1 MIKNIFKLKNLYV
14 LITITAL
21 AYGGYYFGTQ
31 NTDDTTSNKTLE
43 LTTVSIQQGDLSKK
57 EEYNGTLRQT
67 DSKILN
73 SPMSGVVT
81 FIPKEGTIINFGEVL
96 FAVDN
101 KPVILIE
108 GVTPFYRTLDLNS
121 DPGPDILQVEKALV
135 SLGYALEDFVPD
147 EIFDETT
154 SNMLNMLYVDYKIET
169 KSEVTSTEQV
179 AINLKESEVENI
191 ESLIKDGGTTLIFVN
206 DKKKKLDDLI
216 ENSSISLA
224 ELNDKKKKL
233 DDAKDAATEESAAWT
248 IANNLVEDY
257 YVQITLLKDLTNPKT
272 LAKSST
278 ERETEIKA
286 FEDLIEEQKRV
297 RDLEEGKESS
307 INATEALAIETAQK
321 AYDDALKSYNDGIN
335 ATEALAIETAQ
346 KAYDDALKSYNDG
359 IDQAAELSKAKEEL
373 EQLRLSSRSETFS
386 PTNAYAS
393 KTPIILGS
401 YINETGSAVVLNSPL
416 YNISSIG
423 IEVVFQVDATDQE
436 TVSLGDSV
444 EIELPTD
451 ERVPTVITFI
461 DQVVTQTQAGD
472 FIEVTLDV
480 INPESIEVY
489 DQAPVKV
496 FVTTEV
502 SENVLYVPVN
512 ALIALAEGGYAV
524 EIFNGDEEGEV
535 FDEDSGTDTTYVAV
549 EIGVFTDGFVE
560 IIGNFQKG
568 QLVVVPR

>member
-31 NTDDTTSNKTLE
+31 NTDATTSNKTLE

-321 AYDDALKSYNDGIN
+321 AYDDALKSYNDGI
-335 ATEALAIETAQ
+335 
-346 KAYDDALKSYNDG
+346 
-359 IDQAAELSKAKEEL
+359 DQAAELSKAKEEL

-535 FDEDSGTDTTYVAV
+535 FDGDSGTDTTYVAV